1 MQPLTP
7 ADVQLAIQ
15 AFDATIQVQHYETS
29 TATSELAAA
38 AIGCELGQ
46 IAKSI
51 CFVVDG
57 QPVLVVAS
65 GDQLVDDR
73 KLAAYFSVGRKKVK
87 LAKPEECLSIFGYLP
102 GGVPPVGHRTPGIK
116 VLLDM
121 TMQRFAIMYAAAG
134 TSQDNFGVSIAL
146 LEKMTGGTFVD
157 VVKIAAHD
165 VGEND

>member
-7 ADVQLAIQ
+7 DDVQRAID
-15 AFDATIQVQHYETS
+15 AFDPTIRIQHFETS

-51 CFVVDG
+51 CFLVDG

-73 KLAAYFSVGRKKVK
+73 KLASYFKVGRKKVK
-87 LAKPEECLSIFGYLP
+87 LAKPEDCLTIFGYLP
-102 GGVPPVGHRTPGIK
+102 GGVPPVGHRTPGIT
-116 VLLDM
+116 VLLDE
-121 TMQRFAIMYAAAG
+121 TMRRFAVMYAAAG
-134 TSQDNFGVSIAL
+134 TSQDNFGVAL
-146 LEKMTGGTFVD
+146 PQLEAMTGGTFAD
-157 VVKIAAHD
+157 VVKTQANG
-165 VGEND
+165 GES

>member
-7 ADVQLAIQ
+7 ADVQQALA
-15 AFDATIQVQHYETS
+15 AFDAAIQIQHFETS

-51 CFVVDG
+51 CFLVDG

-65 GDQLVDDR
+65 GDQQVDDR
-73 KLAAYFSVGRKKVK
+73 KLAAYFNIGRKKVK

-102 GGVPPVGHRTPGIK
+102 GGVPPIGHRTPGIK
-116 VLLDM
+116 ILLDT
-121 TMQRFAIMYAAAG
+121 TMRRYAIMYAAAG
-134 TSQDNFGVSIAL
+134 TSQDNFGVSLAL
-146 LEKMTGGTFVD
+146 LEKMTSGVFVD
-157 VVKIAAHD
+157 VVKS
-165 VGEND
+165 

>member
-7 ADVQLAIQ
+7 DDVQQAIEQ
-15 AFDATIQVQHYETS
+15 FDPTIRIQHFETS

-57 QPVLVVAS
+57 QAVLVVAS

-73 KLAAYFSVGRKKVK
+73 KLAAYFNVGRKKVK
-87 LAKPEECLSIFGYLP
+87 LAKPDECLSIFGYLP
-102 GGVPPVGHRTPGIK
+102 GGVPPIGHRTAGITI
-116 VLLDM
+116 LLDT
-121 TMQRFAIMYAAAG
+121 TMQRYAIMYAAAG
-134 TSQDNFGVSIAL
+134 TSQDNFGVPLPL
-146 LEKMTGGTFVD
+146 LEKMTGGVFVD
-157 VVKIAAHD
+157 VVK
-165 VGEND
+165 ENS